1 MALDAWLPIGF
12 KLPDGAKARVALF
25 EGADWQILETQG
37 GGRALVVRD
46 ALADHWLDAG
56 LIDDGTFNAF
66 QFGDQQLRSI
76 SCGPSQT
83 LCPVSEAKSPDT
95 KAEIG
100 RASCGE
106 SVCQYV

>member
-76 SCGPSQT
+76 SR
-83 LCPVSEAKSPDT
+83 SEEHMSELQSLMRISYAVFCLKKKTYED
-95 KAEIG
+95 I
-100 RASCGE
+100 
-106 SVCQYV
+106 

>member
-1 MALDAWLPIGF
+1 MYFGCVCLF
-12 KLPDGAKARVALF
+12 KQKTAYEMRISGWSSDVCSSDL
-25 EGADWQILETQG
+25 G